1 MMMLVHRIFRS
12 MTGPFWRQ
20 FLPRTRARAWVFFR
34 RGDEAR
40 DSRRWDEAVQFYER
54 GLELCPNRFAF
65 WVQLGHVLKEAGDH
79 RGAQRAYLR
88 ALRLRRDDHDLH
100 VQLGHLYSL
109 QGDVAQARRYYARA
123 VGLGSRDHHA
133 LHFLARIPQQ
143 MGEQLSQSIEALL
156 EAKRHS
162 LLNSTNSF
170 SNLTELILRHAQ

>member
-1 MMMLVHRIFRS
+1 MAIIRFFRAV
-12 MTGPFWRQ
+12 TRPVWRL
-20 FLPRTRARAWVFFR
+20 LPRTRAGVFFR
-34 RGDEAR
+34 LGDEAR
-40 DSRRWDEAVQFYER
+40 DCRRWSEAIQFYER

-65 WVQLGHVLKEAGDH
+65 WVQLGHVLKESGDR
-79 RGAQRAYLR
+79 RGAERAYMR
-88 ALRLRRDDHDLH
+88 ALRLRRDDDDLH

-109 QGDVAQARRYYARA
+109 QGDIAQARRYYGRA

-170 SNLTELILRHAQ
+170 SNLTELILRQAQ